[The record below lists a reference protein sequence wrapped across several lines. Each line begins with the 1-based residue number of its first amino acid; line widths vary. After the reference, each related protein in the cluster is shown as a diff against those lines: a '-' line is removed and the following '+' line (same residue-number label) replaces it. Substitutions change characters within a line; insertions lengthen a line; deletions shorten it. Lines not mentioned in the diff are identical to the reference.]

1 MTFSGVLNC
10 KSCHEFVAISGT
22 GTIED
27 FEYYDQFTGE
37 YDRERFEIFTPAFFY
52 PPLPIFKIPEKCPP
66 LIKDEIILS
75 FALFWVD
82 LSSCANK
89 IRTAIEILLTQEKV
103 KRSVIKNKKRRRLNL
118 HDRIVEYQKKNSQ
131 IAEYLLAIKWIGN
144 TGSHV
149 GTLSQTDILDAYELL
164 DFSLRKLYDNNEQTL
179 NKMIK
184 EINKRKGTRKK

>member
-1 MTFSGVLNC
+1 M
-10 KSCHEFVAISGT
+10 
-22 GTIED
+22 
-27 FEYYDQFTGE
+27 
-37 YDRERFEIFTPAFFY
+37 
-52 PPLPIFKIPEKCPP
+52 
-66 LIKDEIILS
+66 
-75 FALFWVD
+75 
-82 LSSCANK
+82 
-89 IRTAIEILLTQEKV
+89 EILLTQEKV